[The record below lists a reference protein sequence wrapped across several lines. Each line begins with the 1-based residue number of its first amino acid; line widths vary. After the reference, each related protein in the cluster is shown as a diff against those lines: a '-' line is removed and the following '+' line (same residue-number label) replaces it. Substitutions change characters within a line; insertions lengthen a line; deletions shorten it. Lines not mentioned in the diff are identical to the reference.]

1 MTLLLLLCLFLLT
14 VAAVID
20 LATREIPDWIPVLVV
35 ILVLFFAVL
44 DIANLRWWMIV
55 SGTVLGF
62 GLGWLMFHWAH
73 FGGGD
78 AKLIVAVGAVLGP
91 LGLVIAMVWMAL
103 AGGLL
108 GLIAM
113 ARGQKELAY
122 GPAIALGYL
131 GYLIWP
137 TGLLPRLMQSA
148 TIGITS

>member
-1 MTLLLLLCLFLLT
+1 MTVLLLLCLFLLAL
-14 VAAVID
+14 AAVID

-35 ILVLFFAVL
+35 TLVLAFAAL
-44 DIANLRWWMIV
+44 DIAELRWWMIL
-55 SGTVLGF
+55 SGIAMGF
-62 GLGWLMFHWAH
+62 GLGWLMFRWAK

-78 AKLIVAVGAVLGP
+78 AKLIIAIGAVLGP
-91 LGLVIAMVWMAL
+91 LGLVITLLWMAL

-113 ARGQKELAY
+113 ARGQRDLAY

-137 TGLLPRLMQSA
+137 TGLLPRL
-148 TIGITS
+148 IL